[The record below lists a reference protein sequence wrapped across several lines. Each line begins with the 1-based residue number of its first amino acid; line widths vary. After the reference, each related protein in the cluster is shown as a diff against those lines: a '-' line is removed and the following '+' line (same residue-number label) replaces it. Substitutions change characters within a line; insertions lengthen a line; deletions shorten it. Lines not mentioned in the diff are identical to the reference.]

1 MKTQSKILQPLTKQQ
16 VASLT
21 TEVNETLAKS
31 INHETIR
38 PISSAELWNIQR
50 HHRTMFSR
58 RKCL

>member
-38 PISSAELWNIQR
+38 SISSAELWNIQR
-50 HHRTMFSR
+50 HRRTMFSR
-58 RKCL
+58 RRCI